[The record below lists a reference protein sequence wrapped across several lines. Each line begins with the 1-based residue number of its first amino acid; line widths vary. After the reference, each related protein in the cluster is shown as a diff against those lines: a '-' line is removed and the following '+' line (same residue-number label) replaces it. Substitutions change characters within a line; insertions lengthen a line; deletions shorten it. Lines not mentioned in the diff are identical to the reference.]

1 MDQNLVNK
9 LIPQNWPKILGEGE
23 KYIYIFLTKL
33 LLLACDS
40 TLKKQYI
47 KSSAIMPVPHFY
59 A

>member
-23 KYIYIFLTKL
+23 FFFFFNQITSSRLWKYF
-33 LLLACDS
+33 
-40 TLKKQYI
+40 KKQYI
-47 KSSAIMPVPHFY
+47 KSAAIMPVPHFY